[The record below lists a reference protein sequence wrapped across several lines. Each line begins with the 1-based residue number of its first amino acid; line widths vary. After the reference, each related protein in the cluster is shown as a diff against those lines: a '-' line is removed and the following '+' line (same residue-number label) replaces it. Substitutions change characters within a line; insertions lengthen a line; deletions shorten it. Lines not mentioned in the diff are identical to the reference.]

1 MTWRQEVRSSAP
13 RIEVPKRCKPI
24 IPPDSSDALCGRG
37 KCFDDPAVGDGV
49 AAIGIYQRV
58 EFTSKRGEVC
68 NFASDRVAVLVGN
81 DIDSDARPIAVIG
94 KPHQLAYLVDR
105 EAKIART
112 TDEGK
117 AA

>member
-1 MTWRQEVRSSAP
+1 M
-13 RIEVPKRCKPI
+13 PKRCKPI

-49 AAIGIYQRV
+49 AATGIYQRV